1 MMEPLLLRLETNDYN
16 MLIAD
21 SERLRVKKGELIF
34 SEGSLAENLY
44 FISKGEIRIF
54 KDLGENK
61 KLTIFTRS
69 EQDGF
74 GEIGIFSGNK
84 YSNTAQATKN
94 SELFIIKKAELE
106 KLLGQ
111 NGGLGLQFTRWV
123 AESLEESK
131 ARIRDFIA
139 FGSEGAVAS
148 MFVRYSNMYGI
159 VTPKGIRITEPIMI
173 RDISNYIGISRET
186 VSRIV
191 NKWKAQGIL
200 TNDNKYFLIKD
211 INYFKKLLA
220 CEKCGVENCVM

>member
-1 MMEPLLLRLETNDYN
+1 MQRLDTDDYN

-21 SERLRVKKGELIF
+21 SERLHVKKGELIF
-34 SEGSLAENLY
+34 REGSLAENLY

-54 KDLGENK
+54 KDLGEK
-61 KLTIFTRS
+61 KELTIFTRG

-84 YSNTAQATKN
+84 YSNTAQAAKN
-94 SELFIIKKAELE
+94 CELFIIKKAELE

-111 NGGLGLQFTRWV
+111 NGRLGLQFTRWV

-131 ARIRDFIA
+131 ARIRDFMV

-159 VTPKGIRITEPIMI
+159 VTPKGTALRNQ
-173 RDISNYIGISRET
+173 S
-186 VSRIV
+186 
-191 NKWKAQGIL
+191 
-200 TNDNKYFLIKD
+200 
-211 INYFKKLLA
+211 
-220 CEKCGVENCVM
+220 